1 MWINFYPHL
10 SFFSETFDVSLD
22 YISATMERQRHFIII
37 LITALMHAV
46 AVAQTG
52 LIATRYSVDNGLPMG
67 HRTKRIR
74 ERGDEKHRKP
84 FIYKEL
90 RGLRL

>member
-37 LITALMHAV
+37 RITVLMHAV

-52 LIATRYSVDNGLPMG
+52 LIATRYSVDNGLPTG
-67 HRTKRIR
+67 IVNTTVKDRD
-74 ERGDEKHRKP
+74 G
-84 FIYKEL
+84 FV
-90 RGLRL
+90 